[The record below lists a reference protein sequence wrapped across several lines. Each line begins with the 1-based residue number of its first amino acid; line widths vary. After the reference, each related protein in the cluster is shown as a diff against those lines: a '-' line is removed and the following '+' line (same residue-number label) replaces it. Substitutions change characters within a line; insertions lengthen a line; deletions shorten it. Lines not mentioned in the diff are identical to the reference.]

1 MSSRNRRGVWCL
13 PAVMLLIFG
22 TTALSGEE
30 PPPAAVPAASP
41 SADEAKPE
49 AAATAT
55 TDAASKKAAT
65 KATSKFPRML
75 KSDRQWRSMLEVN
88 QYLATRRKGTETAFS
103 GVYWNHHDDGVYA
116 CVCCG
121 TPMFDSQAKFDSGT
135 GWPSYWRA
143 IDKNFLRARPD
154 ISNGQPRTEV
164 NCRVCDAHLGHVFND
179 GPRPTGLRFC
189 INSASLVFV
198 PRSNLPEHMTQWR
211 ETFGLVPA
219 DSGTDQVAE
228 ADAEKTKIDPA
239 PADAKTPAPADAKT
253 EALKPPA
260 D

>member
-1 MSSRNRRGVWCL
+1 MLRTGMTTFRQLILLGLAVTTGTLFAAAMKPSQKNPLAKDATECAPGEISACGLPSNVVIDMSQAKVQRTDAEWRARLTPEQYHV
-13 PAVMLLIFG
+13 ARQQG
-22 TTALSGEE
+22 TE
-30 PPPAAVPAASP
+30 PPFRNAY
-41 SADEAKPE
+41 
-49 AAATAT
+49 
-55 TDAASKKAAT
+55 
-65 KATSKFPRML
+65 
-75 KSDRQWRSMLEVN
+75 WN
-88 QYLATRRKGTETAFS
+88 QKES
-103 GVYWNHHDDGVYA
+103 GVYF
-116 CVCCG
+116 CVGCE
-121 TPMFDSQAKFDSGT
+121 TPLFDSATKFDSGT